1 MLLAEV
7 LVLAN
12 LADVPV
18 PAVLL
23 GQQGLVLM
31 ADVHVTVKHCR
42 LHSSSGLFWASDFHH
57 HPHQPPA
64 TSCWKMLWDGGLI
77 LG

>member
-1 MLLAEV
+1 MMMLVRSVQSV
-7 LVLAN
+7 LM

-31 ADVHVTVKHCR
+31 TDVHVIVKHCR
-42 LHSSSGLFWASDFHH
+42 LH
-57 HPHQPPA
+57 
-64 TSCWKMLWDGGLI
+64 
-77 LG
+77 